1 LTLAELNSEDKQT
14 WTTDV
19 TSTDGIEREFI
30 IANLRAYLADSGT
43 KLQFADLA
51 STVPFIM
58 FRKRG
63 EINLGIDVGGPYQIC
78 GGVPHLGP
86 NGCSQ
91 GEADL
96 RTNRF
101 AEEN

>member
-1 LTLAELNSEDKQT
+1 MT
-14 WTTDV
+14 
-19 TSTDGIEREFI
+19 
-30 IANLRAYLADSGT
+30 DSGT

-51 STVPFIM
+51 SIVLFFM

-63 EINLGIDVGGPYQIC
+63 EINLGIDLGGLYQIC

-86 NGCSQ
+86 NGCSP

-101 AEEN
+101 AGENWTVLIESIPGS